1 MTTPENLSKHID
13 SLSYQDWK
21 MLLGLLPEIKR
32 TKKFGKL
39 VGAEKMPDGTVSLPY
54 WSEDEIVSKFYNTSY
69 FLGLVV
75 VFDWSGWQEGIVIL
89 NNPMVD
95 FKEFDINTLCKLL
108 TVIIR
113 SDKFCE
119 GYMINCFE
127 TGTIAQIL
135 EALQSKI
142 Q

>member
-1 MTTPENLSKHID
+1 
-13 SLSYQDWK
+13 
-21 MLLGLLPEIKR
+21 
-32 TKKFGKL
+32 
-39 VGAEKMPDGTVSLPY
+39 
-54 WSEDEIVSKFYNTSY
+54 
-69 FLGLVV
+69 
-75 VFDWSGWQEGIVIL
+75 
-89 NNPMVD
+89 MVD